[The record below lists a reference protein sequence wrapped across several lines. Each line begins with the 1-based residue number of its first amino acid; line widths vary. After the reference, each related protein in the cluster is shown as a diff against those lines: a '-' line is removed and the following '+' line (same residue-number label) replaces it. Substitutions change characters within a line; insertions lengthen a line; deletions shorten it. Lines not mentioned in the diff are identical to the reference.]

1 MAFTQEQKRRHI
13 LELQK
18 YLFAISIVNEKIPT
32 VIPDGIYGKRTAL
45 AVRAFQAAYGLK
57 VTGETDRI
65 TWEKIVSVYKETAE
79 KNVTGIEIF
88 PDKDYTYK
96 KGDNGLGVSVIQAV
110 LLELG
115 KKYNNLKPARITT
128 IYDNQTEN
136 AVSHFQ
142 NQTNLPVNGK
152 VDIKT
157 WNMMAGAV

>member
-1 MAFTQEQKRRHI
+1 M
-13 LELQK
+13 
-18 YLFAISIVNEKIPT
+18 
-32 VIPDGIYGKRTAL
+32 
-45 AVRAFQAAYGLK
+45 K

-96 KGDNGLGVSVIQAV
+96 KGDNGFGVSVIQAV
-110 LLELG
+110 LLELS
-115 KKYNNLKPARITT
+115 KKYNNLKPVRITMV
-128 IYDNQTEN
+128 YDNQTEN
-136 AVSHFQ
+136 AVSNFQ

-152 VDIKT
+152 VDIRT